1 MSSTVRIGLVAEGVT
16 DYEVLNAS
24 IESMMKGRS
33 FELKLLQPEESV
45 AFTGHGDAGPLGGG
59 WRGVYKWCQLAM
71 TRGDSLRDDPLFLA
85 YDLLILHLDADV
97 AGEDPANYAVHPIPA
112 LRGILPCEKPCP
124 HPSHTTD
131 ALRSVLLSWV
141 GESEI
146 PPKTVLC
153 TPSKCTET
161 WIVAIFFPNDREM
174 KKKGWECH
182 PEPEKRLGQQRK
194 EKRFSKS
201 VRDYRQRA
209 AGIQDGWSSIVG
221 RLTEA
226 RRFERALME
235 LIGELSE

>member
-1 MSSTVRIGLVAEGVT
+1 
-16 DYEVLNAS
+16 
-24 IESMMKGRS
+24 
-33 FELKLLQPEESV
+33 
-45 AFTGHGDAGPLGGG
+45 
-59 WRGVYKWCQLAM
+59 
-71 TRGDSLRDDPLFLA
+71 
-85 YDLLILHLDADV
+85 
-97 AGEDPANYAVHPIPA
+97 
-112 LRGILPCEKPCP
+112 
-124 HPSHTTD
+124 
-131 ALRSVLLSWV
+131 
-141 GESEI
+141 
-146 PPKTVLC
+146 
-153 TPSKCTET
+153 
-161 WIVAIFFPNDREM
+161 M